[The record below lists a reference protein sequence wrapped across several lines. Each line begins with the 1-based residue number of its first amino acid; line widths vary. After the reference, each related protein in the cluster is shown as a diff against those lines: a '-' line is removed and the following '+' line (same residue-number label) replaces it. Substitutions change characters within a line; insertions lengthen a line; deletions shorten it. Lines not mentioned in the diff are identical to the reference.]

1 MRRALL
7 PVSALLL
14 AAVGIWSIGVA
25 GFTFPWNG
33 WVAAAGTWGW
43 TAVISGFWIAGWWSR
58 FRWCWLALAVLELG
72 ALVWFLALTPERQ
85 FRETVWQSSW
95 GRAPRVVYSGTEAT
109 IHDVR
114 DFVYRSEQDY
124 DVRYRT
130 LSFDRTG
137 VETVDLAVSHWDG
150 LDRIAHT
157 MLSFGF
163 ADGRHLAVSME
174 TRLPEGAVQGFL
186 PGLYKQYEILM
197 VLATEEDLFK
207 LRTNFRGEEFYLYR
221 TNATP
226 AQARELLELILTG
239 ADELYRNPAYY
250 NSITQNCTTSL
261 APLLRVINPTFT
273 GDIRLLLNGRSDEL
287 LYDLGYLHHR
297 DGESFAALKSR
308 SRIAPTDAED
318 YSSAIR
324 AGFCGRLPAGR
335 LSCYHIQKIITNLQ

>member
-14 AAVGIWSIGVA
+14 AVVGIWSIGVA

-250 NSITQNCTTSL
+250 NSITQNC
-261 APLLRVINPTFT
+261 
-273 GDIRLLLNGRSDEL
+273 
-287 LYDLGYLHHR
+287 
-297 DGESFAALKSR
+297 
-308 SRIAPTDAED
+308 
-318 YSSAIR
+318 
-324 AGFCGRLPAGR
+324 C
-335 LSCYHIQKIITNLQ
+335 C

>member
-14 AAVGIWSIGVA
+14 AVVGIWSIGVA

-226 AQARELLELILTG
+226 AQSRELLELILTG

-324 AGFCGRLPAGR
+324 AGF
-335 LSCYHIQKIITNLQ
+335 